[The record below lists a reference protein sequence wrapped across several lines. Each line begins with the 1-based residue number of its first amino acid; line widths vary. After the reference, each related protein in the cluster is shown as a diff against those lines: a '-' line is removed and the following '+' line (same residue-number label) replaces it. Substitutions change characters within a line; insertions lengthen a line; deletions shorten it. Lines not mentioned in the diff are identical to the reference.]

1 MLKDNINNV
10 EKKILESCLKSGRN
24 RAEIR
29 LIAVSKTH
37 TIEEIEEAS
46 GSGATDFGENKA
58 QELNAKF
65 PKISKPVYWHFIGHL
80 QTNKVKYIIEP
91 AEFIHSVDSIKLA
104 EEIDKRAKSI
114 NKVQKVLL
122 EINTSDEETKFG
134 LTSEKDILDVAD
146 YCRNCGNIDLKG
158 LMTMAPN
165 TDDEK
170 IIRSCFVKLRSIKD
184 SMNKKDFNLNELS
197 MGMTNDFE
205 IAIEEGATMIRV
217 GTAIFGERDY
227 SKSWKVI

>member
-37 TIEEIEEAS
+37 TIEEIEEAAD
-46 GSGATDFGENKA
+46 SGATDFGENKA

-65 PKISKPVYWHFIGHL
+65 PNILKPVYWHFIGHL
-80 QTNKVKYIIEP
+80 QTNKVKYVIEP

-158 LMTMAPN
+158 LMTMAPY

-227 SKSWKVI
+227 SKSWKAI